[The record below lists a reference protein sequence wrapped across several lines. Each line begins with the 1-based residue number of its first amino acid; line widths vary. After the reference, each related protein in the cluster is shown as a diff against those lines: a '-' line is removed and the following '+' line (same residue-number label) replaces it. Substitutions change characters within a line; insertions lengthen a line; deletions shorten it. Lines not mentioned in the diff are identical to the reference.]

1 MREAINVTV
10 KQRMKEEFTSR
21 SESETLLIAEKLG
34 QAARKGDVFA
44 LIGELGAGKTI
55 IAKGIARGLG
65 IEEEITSPTFTL
77 LEVYQHRT
85 PLYHF
90 DLFRIE
96 STAEFDQLAFE
107 EYWDDDGV
115 SVIEWAE
122 RAESRLPEN
131 TITVYIEYLD
141 EIARRIIVEYPDN

>member
-1 MREAINVTV
+1 VT
-10 KQRMKEEFTSR
+10 QRMREEFTTR

-55 IAKGIARGLG
+55 IAKGIAKGLG
-65 IEEEITSPTFTL
+65 IEEDITSPTFTL
-77 LEVYQHRT
+77 LEVYQHHIS
-85 PLYHF
+85 LYHF

-96 STAEFDQLAFE
+96 STLEFDQLAFE
-107 EYWDDDGV
+107 EYWDDDGI
-115 SVIEWAE
+115 SIIEWAE

-131 TITVYIEYLD
+131 TITVHIDYLD
-141 EIARRIIVEYPDN
+141 ETTRRIIVEYPDN